1 MKMHSI
7 DRQALVQDSYKKSFE
22 VKEDLEKKIARK

>member
-1 MKMHSI
+1 MHSI

-22 VKEDLEKKIARK
+22 AKEDLEKKIEIK